1 MSDLRSA
8 LRAAR
13 TSQTSRNGTSRRG
26 EILAAFACNSA
37 LVFGGTVWIPMNA
50 ADRPDIRRRMR
61 DLALLATAKM
71 KAAGQ
76 HTFEIKCD

>member
-1 MSDLRSA
+1 
-8 LRAAR
+8 
-13 TSQTSRNGTSRRG
+13 
-26 EILAAFACNSA
+26 
-37 LVFGGTVWIPMNA
+37 MNA